1 MRSSAGAD
9 CRAALLSSD
18 HGHCHSVA
26 RGRVSQRAAAAG
38 ADRGGQPA
46 FSEWAAGHRWVSPVR
61 PSVSAADT
69 VGTEFAARVVAW
81 QKANGRHD
89 LPWQQ
94 TRDPY
99 HIWLSEIMLQQTQ
112 VRSVIPFYLR
122 FRARF
127 PTLEALAAAPL
138 ASVLEAWSGLGYY
151 ARARNLHRCAQTIV
165 SLHGGQFPGDPEST
179 ARLPGIGRSTA
190 AAISVFAFGRRAA
203 ILDGNVRRVL
213 ARCFALDGS
222 PSPAADRRRLWA
234 LAESLLPTTDI
245 ETYSQGM
252 MDLGAAVCVHR
263 RPVCER
269 CPLASACA
277 ARQQGRQDALPARVT
292 KRPLPERM
300 ESVIVLTDGR
310 QVLLERRPASGIWG
324 GLLSLP
330 EVAGGSAE
338 ALAQRNGCRLLGTT
352 ELPSVSHRF
361 THFRLTL
368 TIRRA
373 DVEFIARAACDDR
386 WQWLPLE
393 RVGEAALPTPIRRL
407 LLSLRPTGC

>member
-1 MRSSAGAD
+1 MHADQGCRLAASA
-9 CRAALLSSD
+9 
-18 HGHCHSVA
+18 
-26 RGRVSQRAAAAG
+26 QAAG
-38 ADRGGQPA
+38 RCAVSSMLPPMN
-46 FSEWAAGHRWVSPVR
+46 AAVAVS
-61 PSVSAADT
+61 S
-69 VGTEFAARVVAW
+69 GFAARVVAW

-99 HIWLSEIMLQQTQ
+99 HVWLSEIMLQQTQ
-112 VRSVIPFYLR
+112 VRSVIPYYQR

-213 ARCFALDGS
+213 ARCFAVAGS
-222 PSPAADRRRLWA
+222 ASLAADQRRMWA
-234 LAESLLPTTDI
+234 LAESLLPATELEAYT
-245 ETYSQGM
+245 QGM
-252 MDLGAAVCVHR
+252 MDLGATVCVHR
-263 RPVCER
+263 QPACDR
-269 CPLASACA
+269 CPLASVCS
-277 ARQQGRQDALPARVT
+277 ARQQGRQAELPDRVM
-292 KRPLPERM
+292 KKPLPQRNG
-300 ESVIVLTDGR
+300 SVIALTDGQ

-330 EVAGGSAE
+330 ELAPESAD
-338 ALAQRNGCRLLGTT
+338 ALAQRNGCRLLATT
-352 ELPSVSHRF
+352 ELPSISHRF

-368 TIRRA
+368 A
-373 DVEFIARAACDDR
+373 VLQGDVQVVGRPAGEDR
-386 WQWLPLE
+386 WQWLPLQHE
-393 RVGEAALPTPIRRL
+393 RIAEAALPTPIRRL
-407 LLSLRPTGC
+407 LLSLRPAAGETAWPSPAVSRERRAATAQTLPLASDDRT